1 MPVFIFHIYFVDID
15 EIEKGEKLMIQ
26 DFGEKIGGARKDLWA
41 SRGLILDDI
50 LKMTSGEKVKYI
62 KRDNIWKKIDEKAL
76 LEKQPRIYVYWLKQ
90 IHSCIYPDLKYIGS
104 DEAAIEKYIKGVT
117 SFRDYIVSAK
127 NTVEAAKLNEDM
139 LYGNIYHHLYGTSY
153 ELNDEYQGVINGRK
167 LMKLH
172 NKCNNSFYNLKIEMG
187 KKGFGLTKEEFYRND
202 YEIQYMDGINCGIE
216 EDYSKKTYL
225 AVRKGCSKH
234 FYSLE
239 DVNISTVS
247 IGQYVLL
254 DKQSHSVIT
263 FYNYKENL
271 ESMLDHL
278 VNLRIESEAKKP
290 KRTNSRKQ
298 KKGKWIPPQLAHLKR
313 EGKDYRHGHNV
324 TGDDFMKCFG
334 IRGGE
339 FGNWTN
345 DHDRQVNLNMAFDAF
360 CDMADALNIS
370 RRDIGL
376 IGLETGALAIAFGAR
391 GRSGA
396 LAHYEPER
404 EVINLTKMKGTGSL
418 AHEWGHA
425 FDDYIGKMSEIH
437 RFGKLA
443 SMALNDQKIPDCFRS
458 VIHALCCNK
467 NHGTTKYYSD
477 SSTFGGMYSASG
489 HGYWTS
495 HEELFARAFACY
507 VKDKLSGRNDYLVGH
522 ADVGKAQ
529 YQDKTIYVYPVG
541 EEREQ
546 FNQKM
551 DKMIQGLKEIG
562 YLHDPIEAYEFEKPE
577 AKLHVSRETGIKITN
592 VHQMSFADFGI

>member
-1 MPVFIFHIYFVDID
+1 MK
-15 EIEKGEKLMIQ
+15 EIK
-26 DFGEKIGGARKDLWA
+26 DFGEKIGGARKDVWA
-41 SRGLILDDI
+41 LRGLILDDI

-62 KRDNIWKKIDEKAL
+62 KRDNIWKKIDEKSL
-76 LEKQPRIYVYWLKQ
+76 LKTQPRIYVYWLKQ

-117 SFRDYIVSAK
+117 SFRDYILGAVNA
-127 NTVEAAKLNEDM
+127 VEAAKLNEDM
-139 LYGNIYHHLYGTSY
+139 LYGKIFHHSHGVYY
-153 ELNDEYQGVINGRK
+153 ELNDEFHGVINGRK
-167 LMKLH
+167 LLKLH
-172 NKCNNSFYNLKIEMG
+172 NKSNNSFSRLKEEMD
-187 KKGFGLTKEEFYRND
+187 KKGFGWTKEEFYRHD
-202 YEIQYMDGINCGIE
+202 YEIQYMDGINCRIE
-216 EDYSKKTYL
+216 KADLKETYLVIRKGYSKF
-225 AVRKGCSKH
+225 
-234 FYSLE
+234 FYSLK
-239 DVNISTVS
+239 DMDLSGVS
-247 IGQYVLL
+247 IDQYVLL
-254 DKQSHSVIT
+254 NKQSHSVIA
-263 FYNYKENL
+263 FDKYKEIL
-271 ESMLDHL
+271 EDIIDHI
-278 VNLRIESEAKKP
+278 VKLRVESEAKKP
-290 KRTNSRKQ
+290 KKSNPRKQ
-298 KKGKWIPPQLAHLKR
+298 KKGKWIPPQLTHLKR
-313 EGKDYRHGHNV
+313 EGKDHRHGHNV

-404 EVINLTKMKGTGSL
+404 EVINLTKMKGAGSL

-425 FDDYIGKMSEIH
+425 LDDYIGKMSEIH

-443 SMALNDQKIPDCFRS
+443 SMALVDQKIPDCFRS
-458 VIHALCCNK
+458 VIHALCLNE
-467 NHGTTKYYSD
+467 NHGITKYYSD
-477 SSTFGGMYSASG
+477 SSTFGEMFNASG

-495 HEELFARAFACY
+495 NEELFARAFACY

-522 ADVGKAQ
+522 ADIGKAEHQ
-529 YQDKTIYVYPVG
+529 GKTIYVYPVG
-541 EEREQ
+541 EERKQ
-546 FNQKM
+546 FDQKM

-562 YLHDPIEAYEFEKPE
+562 YLHDPIEAYEFEEPE
-577 AKLHVSRETGIKITN
+577 AKLHVSKEIGIKITN

>member
-1 MPVFIFHIYFVDID
+1 MK
-15 EIEKGEKLMIQ
+15 EIK
-26 DFGEKIGGARKDLWA
+26 DFGEKIGGARKDVWA
-41 SRGLILDDI
+41 LRGLILDDI

-62 KRDNIWKKIDEKAL
+62 KRDNIWEKIDEKSL
-76 LEKQPRIYVYWLKQ
+76 LKTQPRIYVYWLKQ

-117 SFRDYIVSAK
+117 SFRDYILGAVNA
-127 NTVEAAKLNEDM
+127 VEAAKLNEDM
-139 LYGNIYHHLYGTSY
+139 LYGKIFHHSHGVYY
-153 ELNDEYQGVINGRK
+153 ELNDEFHGVINGRK
-167 LMKLH
+167 LLKLH
-172 NKCNNSFYNLKIEMG
+172 NKSNNSFSRLKEEMD
-187 KKGFGLTKEEFYRND
+187 KKGFGWTKEEFYRHD
-202 YEIQYMDGINCGIE
+202 YEIQYMDGINCRIE
-216 EDYSKKTYL
+216 KADLKETYLVIRKGYSKF
-225 AVRKGCSKH
+225 
-234 FYSLE
+234 FYSLK
-239 DVNISTVS
+239 DMDLSGVS
-247 IGQYVLL
+247 IDQYVLL
-254 DKQSHSVIT
+254 NKQSHSVIA
-263 FYNYKENL
+263 FDKYKEIL
-271 ESMLDHL
+271 EDIIDHI
-278 VNLRIESEAKKP
+278 VKLRVESEAKKP
-290 KRTNSRKQ
+290 KKSNSRKQ
-298 KKGKWIPPQLAHLKR
+298 KKGKWIPPQLTHLKR
-313 EGKDYRHGHNV
+313 EGKDHRHGHNV

-404 EVINLTKMKGTGSL
+404 EVINLTKMKGAGSL

-425 FDDYIGKMSEIH
+425 LDDYIGKMSEIH

-443 SMALNDQKIPDCFRS
+443 SMSLNDQKIPYCFRS
-458 VIHALCCNK
+458 VILALCRNEDHK
-467 NHGTTKYYSD
+467 ITKYYSD
-477 SSTFGGMYSASG
+477 SSTFGGMFSTSG

-495 HEELFARAFACY
+495 NEELFARAFACY

-522 ADVGKAQ
+522 ADIGKAEHQ
-529 YQDKTIYVYPVG
+529 GKTIYVYPVG
-541 EEREQ
+541 EERKQ
-546 FNQKM
+546 FDQKM

-562 YLHDPIEAYEFEKPE
+562 YLHDPIKAYEFETPE
-577 AKLHVSRETGIKITN
+577 TKLHVSKEIGIKITN